1 MPTNRKEAEA
11 VALAWVKDVDT
22 TGRSYEYLKERF
34 SKMTNAQFEK
44 WIEALEAK
52 VDYLSVI
59 SENMGEKGSG
69 ISIENNLK
77 VAEKRGVP
85 MFERIWVI
93 HPRTKL
99 RYLTNLAYPILLLS
113 LKRQI
118 ETIENKRAIPSATAK
133 KRDEM
138 TGQLMSA
145 EMSLSLPET
154 QILYAMGL
162 EAVIV
167 ESLKYRGGDIE
178 GGDEF
183 DRRLL
188 ETGEVSI
195 NNLLET
201 DTEVRAKSTLH
212 VMWEGMHLDQDI

>member
-1 MPTNRKEAEA
+1 
-11 VALAWVKDVDT
+11 
-22 TGRSYEYLKERF
+22 
-34 SKMTNAQFEK
+34 
-44 WIEALEAK
+44 
-52 VDYLSVI
+52 
-59 SENMGEKGSG
+59 
-69 ISIENNLK
+69 
-77 VAEKRGVP
+77 
-85 MFERIWVI
+85 
-93 HPRTKL
+93 
-99 RYLTNLAYPILLLS
+99 
-113 LKRQI
+113 
-118 ETIENKRAIPSATAK
+118 
-133 KRDEM
+133 M

-167 ESLKYRGGDIE
+167 ESLKYRGGDIV

-201 DTEVRAKSTLH
+201 STEVRSKNTMH
-212 VMWEGMHLDQDI
+212 VMWEGMHLDQDL

>member
-1 MPTNRKEAEA
+1 MANDRKAAEA

-44 WIEALEAK
+44 WIEAMEEGI
-52 VDYLSVI
+52 DYLSVI
-59 SENMGEKGSG
+59 SENMGAEGSG
-69 ISIENNLK
+69 LTIENNLK

-85 MFERIWVI
+85 MFERIWVV

-99 RYLTNLAYPILLLS
+99 RYLTNLPYPIQLLPI
-113 LKRQI
+113 KRQI
-118 ETIENKRAIPSATAK
+118 ETIENKRAIPSATSK

-162 EAVIV
+162 ESVIV
-167 ESLKYRGGDIE
+167 ESMKYRGGDIE

-201 DTEVRAKSTLH
+201 DTEVRSTSTLH